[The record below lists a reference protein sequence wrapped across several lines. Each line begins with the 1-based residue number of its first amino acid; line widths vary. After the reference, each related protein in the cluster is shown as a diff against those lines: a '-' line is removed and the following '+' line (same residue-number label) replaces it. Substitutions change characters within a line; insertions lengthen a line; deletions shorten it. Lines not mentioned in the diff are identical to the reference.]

1 MTKKQTAGAR
11 TLQTDTLQI
20 SRIHFIYVFAY
31 AGLTGAY
38 GAWKLVT
45 PEALAQRWMVAIAL
59 FMTTLVAWYAA
70 RHNSRGPNFYQTVLS
85 LLISIDIFVAAFTV
99 YSQRGMA
106 SRAVLL
112 FCLPIAMSAALRSKT
127 ALYGT
132 AAVSAM
138 AYSLAA
144 IKYFMDYPSE
154 GYKVELYGDVLFYSA
169 LFFVLAAMLS
179 ALAINRNSKA

>member
-45 PEALAQRWMVAIAL
+45 PEALAQRWMV
-59 FMTTLVAWYAA
+59 
-70 RHNSRGPNFYQTVLS
+70 
-85 LLISIDIFVAAFTV
+85 
-99 YSQRGMA
+99 RGMA